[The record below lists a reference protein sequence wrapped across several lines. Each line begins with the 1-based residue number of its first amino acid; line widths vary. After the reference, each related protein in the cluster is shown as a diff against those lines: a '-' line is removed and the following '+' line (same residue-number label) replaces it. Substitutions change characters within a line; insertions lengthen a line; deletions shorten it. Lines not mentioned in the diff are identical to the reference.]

1 MRRGRVAAPVAAA
14 DAATRSTSAVSS
26 GAAWRWASAVAP
38 GDALQGPAQG
48 ARGRSASPAGGKACV
63 EFPLR
68 FQLVPCRFS
77 SVADGI
83 VGGEGRLTG
92 HRPAADA

>member
-1 MRRGRVAAPVAAA
+1 MDEDEDAFPRWHEEKAPAHRQSEPV
-14 DAATRSTSAVSS
+14 
-26 GAAWRWASAVAP
+26 GA
-38 GDALQGPAQG
+38 G
-48 ARGRSASPAGGKACV
+48 V

>member
-1 MRRGRVAAPVAAA
+1 MAGV
-14 DAATRSTSAVSS
+14 
-26 GAAWRWASAVAP
+26 GAAGR
-38 GDALQGPAQG
+38 GG
-48 ARGRSASPAGGKACV
+48 AAGV

>member
-1 MRRGRVAAPVAAA
+1 MAQGWVPMRREGV
-14 DAATRSTSAVSS
+14 
-26 GAAWRWASAVAP
+26 
-38 GDALQGPAQG
+38 
-48 ARGRSASPAGGKACV
+48 CV